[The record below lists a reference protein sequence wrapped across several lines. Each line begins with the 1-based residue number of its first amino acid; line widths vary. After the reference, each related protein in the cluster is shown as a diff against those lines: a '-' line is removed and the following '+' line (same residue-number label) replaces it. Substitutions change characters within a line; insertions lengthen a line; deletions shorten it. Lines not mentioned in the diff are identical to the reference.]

1 MRRNYSSLLLL
12 GSVIGI
18 SLVVMIMLSVPTMVT
33 AQIPTG
39 SIPTV
44 TGPPM
49 TAFIVV
55 LDNEQGFAN
64 VRSGPGTLGYDV
76 VGVLVVGQQAAA
88 LGRTVVGDWILI
100 AYPGVPGG
108 QAWIFKDLVEVE
120 GDLQILDPPPT
131 QTPQTTATLDPT
143 LAAQFQ
149 VEIVP
154 TRMPT
159 FTAPPALVLPTYSD
173 DSSSGGSFGVPI
185 GFVIIGMAVLG
196 LFGLL
201 VSFFRGR

>member
-1 MRRNYSSLLLL
+1 MYRKNSSLILL
-12 GSVIGI
+12 GSIAIIILFFLLGL
-18 SLVVMIMLSVPTMVT
+18 SMPTVVG

-44 TGPPM
+44 TGSPM
-49 TAFIVV
+49 TAFVVV

-120 GDLQILDPPPT
+120 GDLQIMEPPPT
-131 QTPQTTATLDPT
+131 QTPLTTATLDPT

-149 VEIVP
+149 VEIIP

-159 FTAPPALVLPTYSD
+159 FTAPPDLVIPTYSD
-173 DSSSGGSFGVPI
+173 ISSRSGTFGVPI
-185 GFVIIGMAVLG
+185 GFIIIGMAVLG

-201 VSFFRGR
+201 ISFFRGR

>member
-1 MRRNYSSLLLL
+1 MRRNYSSLFLL

-76 VGVLVVGQQAAA
+76 IGVLVVGQQAAA

-108 QAWIFKDLVEVE
+108 QAWIFKDLVEVA
-120 GDLQILDPPPT
+120 GGFADPGSPANTNSSDHGNPGSHSGCSISSRDSSNADADIHC
-131 QTPQTTATLDPT
+131 TTGAG
-143 LAAQFQ
+143 
-149 VEIVP
+149 
-154 TRMPT
+154 
-159 FTAPPALVLPTYSD
+159 PTY
-173 DSSSGGSFGVPI
+173 V
-185 GFVIIGMAVLG
+185 
-196 LFGLL
+196 
-201 VSFFRGR
+201 FR